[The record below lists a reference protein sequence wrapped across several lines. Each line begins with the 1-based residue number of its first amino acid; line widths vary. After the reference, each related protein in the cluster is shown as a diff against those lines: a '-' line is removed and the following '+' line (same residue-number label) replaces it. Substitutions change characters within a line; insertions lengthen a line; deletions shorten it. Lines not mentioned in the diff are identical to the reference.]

1 MERVDLVIKNGK
13 LVIPRYGVMEGSLAI
28 RNGKVV
34 GIFDPS
40 EKTPS
45 GEEIDV
51 RGKYVMPGVIDPHS
65 HVGYPKANFNKWME
79 TETPGMAVGGVTT
92 AITFYRQYGR
102 PPAPITEFYD
112 IKQDF
117 EANSYID
124 FSFHF
129 MIATKEQEE
138 LYPKYINEYGVNSF
152 KFSMAYKGEEGKA
165 LGITNEIDDGFLFES
180 FAKLSKYPQAIAC
193 IHCENVEI
201 AFPITKALQA
211 AGRNDLAAYTEARPD
226 YCEAE
231 NMRRVFYF
239 GELTGCTVY
248 VVHMSEKKGLL
259 EIGYQRARGS
269 KAKFYIETCSHYLT
283 HTKDSPVGILGK
295 VNPPFRTQE
304 DIDALWEGLADGR
317 IDTLGSD
324 HCDITIEQKK
334 NDIWKGVP
342 GFAGS
347 GMILPV
353 LLSEGVNKG
362 RLTIER
368 AAEVSSYNTAKIFG
382 LYPKKGTIQVGSDA
396 DLAIVDL
403 NFEQVVT
410 AKTLPS
416 AADFSIYEGWKMK
429 GWPVMTII
437 RGEIVAQDGKVVEK
451 KGFGRFVARK

>member
-1 MERVDLVIKNGK
+1 MEKVDLVIKNGK
-13 LVIPRYGVMEGSLAI
+13 LVIPQYGVVEGTLAI
-28 RNGKVV
+28 NKGKIV
-34 GIFDPS
+34 GIFDS
-40 EKTPS
+40 AMKTS
-45 GEEIDV
+45 ADKEIDAK
-51 RGKYVMPGVIDPHS
+51 GKYVLPGVIDPHS

-112 IKQDF
+112 IQRDF

-138 LYPKYINEYGVNSF
+138 LYPKYIGEYGVNSF

-180 FAKLSKYPQAIAC
+180 FKKLSKWPQAVAC
-193 IHCENVEI
+193 IHCENVEV
-201 AFPITKALQA
+201 AYPITKALQA

-226 YCEAE
+226 FCEAE

-239 GELTGCTVY
+239 GEITGCTVY

-259 EIGYQRARGS
+259 EIGYQKARGS

-283 HTKDSPVGILGK
+283 HTKDSPIGVLGK

-342 GFAGS
+342 GFCGS

-353 LLSEGVNKG
+353 LLSGGVNKG
-362 RLTIER
+362 RLSIER
-368 AAEVSSYNTAKIFG
+368 VAEVSSYNTAKIFG
-382 LYPKKGTIQVGSDA
+382 LYPQKGTIRVGSDA
-396 DLAIVDL
+396 DLVIVDL
-403 NFEQVVT
+403 NHEQVVT
-410 AKTLPS
+410 PKTLPS
-416 AADFSIYEGWKMK
+416 AADFTIYDGWKMK
-429 GWPVMTII
+429 GWPVMTLI
-437 RGEIVAQDGKVVEK
+437 RGEIVAQDGKVVGK
-451 KGFGRFVARK
+451 NGLGRFVARK